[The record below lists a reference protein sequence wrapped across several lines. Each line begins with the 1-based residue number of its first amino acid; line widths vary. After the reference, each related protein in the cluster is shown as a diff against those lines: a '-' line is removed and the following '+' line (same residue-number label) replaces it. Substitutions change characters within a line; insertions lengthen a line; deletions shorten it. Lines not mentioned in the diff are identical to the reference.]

1 MEVVYNGVKITSQNP
16 PYQELLLSETIN
28 QPIVTI
34 TPNTSRYSS
43 LIMYDPDSVK
53 GIFIHWLV
61 INIPINANNIN
72 SGQIIKSYYKPSPP
86 PKTGKHRYMFE
97 LYSHVN
103 KLQVDT
109 YKEINYSNISKLLSG
124 NPNAKLVKKLVFLSE
139 NKSQT
144 GGKKYIK
151 YINKRRSIRRKVY
164 SKKTRRLY
172 KY

>member
-1 MEVVYNGVKITSQNP
+1 MEVVYNGVKVISQKA
-16 PYQELLLSETIN
+16 PYQELLLSKTIN

-34 TPNTSRYSS
+34 TPNPSQYSS

-109 YKEINYSNISKLLSG
+109 HKEINYSNISKLLSG

-144 GGKKYIK
+144 GGKT

-164 SKKTRRLY
+164 YKKTRKLY

>member
-1 MEVVYNGVKITSQNP
+1 MEVVYNGVNITSQTS
-16 PYQELLLSETIN
+16 PYQELLLSKTIN

-34 TPNTSRYSS
+34 TPNPSRYSS

-72 SGQIIKSYYKPSPP
+72 SGQVIKSYYKPSPP

-97 LYSHVN
+97 LYSHTN
-103 KLQVDT
+103 QLQIDT
-109 YKEINYSNISKLLSG
+109 QEEINYNNVSKLLSG
-124 NPNAKLVKKLVFLSE
+124 NPNAKLVKKLIFLSE

-144 GGKKYIK
+144 GGKKYIS
-151 YINKRRSIRRKVY
+151 KRRSIRRKVY

>member
-61 INIPINANNIN
+61 INIP
-72 SGQIIKSYYKPSPP
+72 
-86 PKTGKHRYMFE
+86 
-97 LYSHVN
+97 
-103 KLQVDT
+103 
-109 YKEINYSNISKLLSG
+109 
-124 NPNAKLVKKLVFLSE
+124 
-139 NKSQT
+139 
-144 GGKKYIK
+144 
-151 YINKRRSIRRKVY
+151 RSILTCFTLSNYCFKFCIEKVIEVIFTVIAIGVLVVKNVMITY
-164 SKKTRRLY
+164 HQTNTLRVVMTKKSSKSN
-172 KY
+172 

>member
-1 MEVVYNGVKITSQNP
+1 MEVVYNGVKVISQNP

-72 SGQIIKSYYKPSPP
+72 SGQIIKNYYKPSPP

-103 KLQVDT
+103 KLQVD
-109 YKEINYSNISKLLSG
+109 NYSNISKLLSG

-151 YINKRRSIRRKVY
+151 YINKRRSIRQKVY

>member
-1 MEVVYNGVKITSQNP
+1 MEVVYNGVKITSQTP
-16 PYQELLLSETIN
+16 PYQQLLLSETIN

-34 TPNTSRYSS
+34 TPSPSKYSS

-61 INIPINANNIN
+61 INIPINANNIS

-86 PKTGKHRYMFE
+86 TKTGKHRYMFE
-97 LYSHVN
+97 LYSHAN
-103 KLQVDT
+103 KLQLDT
-109 YKEINYSNISKLLSG
+109 QKEINYNNVSKILSG

-144 GGKKYIK
+144 GGKT
-151 YINKRRSIRRKVY
+151 YINKRRSIRHKVY
-164 SKKTRRLY
+164 YKKTRRLH